1 MAKLCI
7 VTSLVRNCCYRH
19 YSVWANGKVYH
30 FNERGAHCETEKM
43 FMAQRRLLREIEA
56 TKTNA
61 EVEAYYQ
68 AHINN
73 QYNPISFNCEHFAY
87 ECATGQKKSPTVK
100 GYMIGAI
107 VLKIIILAVC
117 FIRKKQ

>member
-1 MAKLCI
+1 
-7 VTSLVRNCCYRH
+7 
-19 YSVWANGKVYH
+19 
-30 FNERGAHCETEKM
+30 
-43 FMAQRRLLREIEA
+43 MAQRRLLREIEA

-100 GYMIGAI
+100 GYMIGANYTFAKNI
-107 VLKIIILAVC
+107 VGAIEWYDLESKGVEGEDLYVP
-117 FIRKKQ
+117 KQDMETLWAQVVFTF

>member
-1 MAKLCI
+1 
-7 VTSLVRNCCYRH
+7 
-19 YSVWANGKVYH
+19 
-30 FNERGAHCETEKM
+30 
-43 FMAQRRLLREIEA
+43 MAQRRLLREIEA

-87 ECATGQKKSPTVK
+87 ECAIGQKKSPTVK

-107 VLKIIILAVC
+107 VLKIIILVVY